1 VPGRQQIV
9 THLPL
14 AVIFLCTAIIVML
27 WSAIV
32 YDGSRSRTTA
42 MEEARRDLTNLV
54 IASRENVAGTV
65 GAIDQLLL
73 AITAAHATHPG
84 EYRIP
89 DWIERSPLIRGLLF
103 QITLIAPDGIIRGS
117 SMGGEGQDMSDRPH
131 FRYHLDPS
139 AAQPFISVP
148 LLGRVSR
155 KWSVQFTRRLT
166 DADGRFDGVV
176 VISLDPFHLSQFFES
191 LNLGENGSAIL
202 AGRDGIVR
210 ARRALNNQQ
219 LGQDIGDALLFEHL
233 RTAPSGT
240 FVARSG
246 IDGIERVFGYT
257 ALPDYPLVISLG
269 FSTDAVLASS
279 RRQRNTYLVAG
290 GTGTFGIVAVT
301 WILLR
306 ESNRRRREELEAHA
320 RVRLQEQRE
329 FLDRVIENVPATIFV
344 KDTSRRFVLV
354 NRSGE
359 KLWGLGRDQ
368 VIGKTTEDIFPPAT
382 AELVRE
388 HDDKLLA
395 TDSELFV
402 QEHPVETPANGTRWV
417 TGRRLC
423 IRRADGTPQY
433 LLGVLED
440 VTQRRAVEQQLR
452 QAQKM
457 EAVGN
462 LTGGMAHDFNNL
474 LLIMIGN
481 LDLLAAEV
489 ADNPAAAEM
498 VETIL
503 EAGLRGAELT
513 RQMLAFSRRQPLQ
526 PRTIAINA
534 LIDNIM
540 KMLARTL
547 GENIELRVHATP
559 SLPSVFID
567 AAQLEAA
574 LVNIAINARD
584 AMANGG
590 RLTVETA
597 IAEVDARTHPEMRPG
612 EHVVIAITDTG
623 TGMPP
628 DVLSRIFEPFFTT
641 KPKGK
646 GTGLGLSMVYG
657 FVTQSGGN
665 ITAYSE
671 VGRGTTFRI
680 YIPAA
685 PDGIRSS
692 VVPRIAEEVPLA
704 PGREVILAVD
714 DNPGVRATVRGQLA
728 ELGYRVEIANDG
740 EAALR
745 KIEAGMHL
753 DLLFTDVVMPGMNGK
768 ELARRAQQLR
778 PDLKVLFT
786 SGFPG
791 TSLTGVDLEPG
802 DALLSKPY
810 RKRDLAKKIREIL
823 GA

>member
-1 VPGRQQIV
+1 MPGQKQIM
-9 THLPL
+9 TRLPL
-14 AVIFLCTAIIVML
+14 AVIFLCTAIVVML
-27 WSAIV
+27 WSALV
-32 YDGSRSRTTA
+32 YDVGRSRTTA
-42 MEEARRDLTNLV
+42 MEVARRDLTNLA

-65 GAIDQLLL
+65 SAIDQLLM
-73 AITAAHATHPG
+73 AIAAAHAMHPG

-89 DWIERSPLIRGLLF
+89 EWIERSPLMRGLLF
-103 QITLIAPDGIIRGS
+103 QITLIASDGIIRGS
-117 SMGGEGQDMSDRPH
+117 SMGGEGLDMSDRPH
-131 FRYHLDPS
+131 FRHHLDPS
-139 AAQPFISVP
+139 ASQPFISVP
-148 LLGRVSR
+148 LLGRVSG

-191 LNLGENGSAIL
+191 LNLGGNGSALL
-202 AGRDGIVR
+202 AGRDGIIR
-210 ARRALNNQQ
+210 ARRGLNNQPI
-219 LGQDIGDALLFEHL
+219 GQNIADGPLFEHL
-233 RTAPSGT
+233 RTATSGT

-246 IDGIERVFGYT
+246 IDGVERVYGYT
-257 ALPDYPLVISLG
+257 ALTDYPLVISLG
-269 FSTDAVLASS
+269 FSTDTVLASS
-279 RRQRNTYLVAG
+279 RHQRNVYLVAG
-290 GTGTFGIVAVT
+290 GLGTFGIVALT
-301 WILLR
+301 GILLR
-306 ESNRRRREELEAHA
+306 ESNRRRRQELDAHA
-320 RVRLQEQRE
+320 REQLQEQRE

-344 KDTSRRFVLV
+344 KDTSRRFVLI

-368 VIGKTTEDIFPPAT
+368 VIGRTTEEIFPPTT

-388 HDDKLLA
+388 HDQQLLT
-395 TDSELFV
+395 TDSELTV

-417 TGRRLC
+417 AGRRLC

-440 VTQRRAVEQQLR
+440 VTERRAVEQQLR

-462 LTGGMAHDFNNL
+462 LTGGLAHDFNNL
-474 LLIMIGN
+474 LLIIIGN
-481 LDLLAAEV
+481 LDLLAMEV
-489 ADNPAAAEM
+489 ADNPAAAKM
-498 VETIL
+498 VERVL

-526 PRTIAINA
+526 PKTIEVNA

-547 GENIELRVHATP
+547 GENIELQVHAAP
-559 SLPSVFID
+559 DLPSVFID

-584 AMANGG
+584 AMPNGG
-590 RLTVETA
+590 RLMVETA
-597 IAEVDARTHPEMRPG
+597 VAEIDGRTHPEMHPG
-612 EHVVIAITDTG
+612 AHVVISITDTG
-623 TGMPP
+623 AGMPP

-641 KPKGK
+641 KQKGE

-665 ITAYSE
+665 VTAYSE

-685 PDGIRSS
+685 RDGIRSS
-692 VVPRIAEEVPLA
+692 AVPRIAEIVPLA

-740 EAALR
+740 EAALQR
-745 KIEAGMHL
+745 IEAGMHV

-768 ELARRAQQLR
+768 ELAKRAQQLR

-810 RKRDLAKKIREIL
+810 RKRDLANKIREVL